1 MGHNIK
7 ALILKGGYDKTKV
20 TKYDLVPIDLNEE
33 GITMFHITDEYVEYW
48 QHIIINGVSLNSLDT
63 LYPTLFPYSKVLN
76 HIMKQVSSTTCLFA
90 VIQTEYFG
98 GMGEQYA
105 CVYEGET
112 IVPMKGTTINEAL
125 QLLGVLRL
133 QDLDEF
139 DTLGLSNY
147 RRTPKYLDKYCDLV
161 EKLDL

>member
-7 ALILKGGYDKTKV
+7 ALVLKGEYDKTKV
-20 TKYDLVPIDLNEE
+20 MEYDLVPIALNKEE
-33 GITMFHITDEYVEYW
+33 ITLFHITDEYVEYW

-63 LYPTLFPYSKVLN
+63 SYPVWFPYSKVLN
-76 HIMKQVSSTTCLFA
+76 HIIKQVSSKDCLFA
-90 VIQTEYFG
+90 IIQTEYFG

-105 CVYEGET
+105 CVYKGDD

-125 QLLGVLRL
+125 QLLGILKL

-147 RRTPKYLDKYCDLV
+147 RRTPEYLDKYHDLV
-161 EKLDL
+161 EELGL